1 MEEASALIIKSES
14 DAWEVLSLIVS
25 ESFDFEKYGAGIHFS
40 DWLSQLMV
48 VDSTPIN
55 GSMNTS
61 LMRVFME
68 YQASI
73 QKSYKIL
80 KYGVNSNKRLKD
92 YERDFL
98 DLNIVVREGS
108 SVYNT
113 EGGSFLDKM
122 LREVVGKMEPK
133 QIPITIIICVLIV
146 ALSYFGSEMFT
157 AYWKAQ
163 SSMKEIEA
171 KLQEEKIRSEER
183 ASLSEK
189 ESARQNTLLIAMLKS
204 EEARA
209 VVAQAETA
217 HRTLLKGAVIA
228 DGARIH
234 GVEVTAEKAAQVLSN
249 PRRSGMP
256 AALDGE
262 YEVVEITREDD
273 GAFLVDLRN
282 VASGVLVNAEAREL
296 LLPREQVDILFK
308 ALRREGHKVQVILNA
323 WQIEGRI
330 TSAAIARVSEGE

>member
-1 MEEASALIIKSES
+1 MEEASALVIKSED
-14 DAWEVLSLIVS
+14 DAWEVLSLLVAG
-25 ESFDFEKYGAGIHFS
+25 DLDLEKYGAGIHFS
-40 DWLSQLMV
+40 GWLSQLMV
-48 VDSTPIN
+48 IENTPVN
-55 GSMNTS
+55 GSINTS
-61 LMRVFME
+61 LMKVFME

-73 QKSYKIL
+73 QKSYKII
-80 KYGVNSNKRLKD
+80 KYGIGNNKRLKEH
-92 YERDFL
+92 ERNFL
-98 DLNIVVREGS
+98 DLNIVVRQGS

-122 LREVVGKMEPK
+122 LREVIGKMEPK
-133 QIPITIIICVLIV
+133 HIPITIIICVLIV
-146 ALSYFGSEMFT
+146 ALGYFGAEMFN

-163 SSMKEIEA
+163 SSIKEIEA
-171 KLQEEKIRSEER
+171 KLQEEKIRAEER
-183 ASLSEK
+183 TSLSDK
-189 ESARQNTLLIAMLKS
+189 ESARQNTLLAAILKS

-209 VVAQAETA
+209 VATQAETA

-249 PRRSGMP
+249 PRRTGTP

-273 GAFLVDLRN
+273 GSFLVDLRN

-296 LLPREQVDILFK
+296 LLPREQVDVLFK
-308 ALRREGHKVQVILNA
+308 ALRREGQKVQVMLNA

-330 TSAAIARVSEGE
+330 TSAAIARVSESQ